1 MTLTYQWEI
10 IGMKKTPSL
19 DGLSDVVISV
29 DYKYTGTDSDSGH
42 SGDYYGHTA
51 ISAPDSENFVALGNL
66 TEAQVS
72 TWVEAIL
79 STQPGSGSSSKLE
92 TMKTLITND
101 INKKITPTEV
111 DVEQLPWAPA
121 EDEGEP

>member
-92 TMKTLITND
+92 TMKTLITM
-101 INKKITPTEV
+101 ILTKKLR
-111 DVEQLPWAPA
+111 QLRLT
-121 EDEGEP
+121 